1 VLPCLTVPVSLFAA
15 RARGDGAEGRGRP
28 CAARG
33 APERVARVPELP
45 EVETM
50 RRGLLPV
57 VGSRIV
63 GATRPRSTLRPM
75 TIEPAGAGLAR
86 RLVGRRVAGV
96 SRLAKRVIID
106 LDSGDRLAFEPRMTG
121 LVLLADP
128 PTTTH
133 VRLVL
138 DLEGGPAAKVVFW
151 DQRGLGTIRLH
162 GPGELEAWADGR
174 IGPDALTIDAA
185 TLEARLGRRRK
196 PVKVALLDQA
206 ALAGVGNIYAVEALH
221 RAKVDPRRTCDRLAP
236 AEWRA
241 LARALRSIL
250 EAAIEARGSTLSDRT
265 YRTAASEE
273 GGFQSSHRVYDRAE
287 QPCRSCRQGT
297 IARIV
302 QAQRST
308 YYCAACQR

>member
-1 VLPCLTVPVSLFAA
+1 
-15 RARGDGAEGRGRP
+15 
-28 CAARG
+28 
-33 APERVARVPELP
+33 
-45 EVETM
+45 M

-57 VGSRIV
+57 VGSRIT
-63 GATRPRSTLRPM
+63 AAARPRSKLRPM
-75 TIEPAGAGLAR
+75 TIEPKGAALGR
-86 RLVGRRVAGV
+86 RLAGRTIASV
-96 SRLAKRVIID
+96 SRLAKRVVVD

-128 PTTTH
+128 PTPTH

-138 DLEGGPAAKVVFW
+138 DLEGGPAPRVVFW

-174 IGPDALTIDAA
+174 LGPDALTIEAA
-185 TLEARLGRRRK
+185 TLEERLGARRK

-221 RAKVDPRRTCDRLAP
+221 RAKVDPRRTCAELEP

-241 LARALRSIL
+241 LASALRSIL

-273 GGFQSSHRVYDRAE
+273 GGFQASHRVYDRAE
-287 QPCRSCRQGT
+287 QACRSCKKAT
-297 IARIV
+297 IARVV

-308 YYCAACQR
+308 YFCPECQR